1 MSYTVNT
8 LEDER
13 VRSKCAEFEGYTA
26 NVSEAVIGVN
36 HPPFDKDCRCFA
48 TYQIE
53 GIRKKNKITNKRA
66 TINIHLQLD
75 GNILGARQ
83 RLLLLG
89 LPSTT
94 HYFS

>member
-1 MSYTVNT
+1 MAYDKYQMAKKKLDDALKGNSAGIIMSYTVNT

-53 GIRKKNKITNKRA
+53 GIRKK
-66 TINIHLQLD
+66 
-75 GNILGARQ
+75 
-83 RLLLLG
+83 
-89 LPSTT
+89 
-94 HYFS
+94 